1 MTTPFGGS
9 LPLLREKEQALSDL
23 RGRRGTLARIARQE
37 LLDQLA
43 QRPRDAFDVYL
54 APNAWRGRGRGRKL
68 KERDAE
74 PVEIRPL
81 VRSAMGRKLGCELHR
96 RCARRRR
103 GTAERLPHRSE
114 AETEDLHDLVARE
127 EEACAPQLEM
137 QDACG
142 VRALQPGGDLDTDA
156 CHVARREPATLAHR
170 RVEREAVQKLQREEV
185 DSKGFAGLEN
195 LRDVGM
201 LEGSSRPRLAQEQL
215 PSLGIAV
222 QLRGQPF

>member
-74 PVEIRPL
+74 PVEVRSL
-81 VRSAMGRKLGCELHR
+81 VRRAMGRKLGRELHR
-96 RCARRRR
+96 RSARRRR
-103 GTAERLPHRSE
+103 GTAECLPHRRQ
-114 AETEDLHDLVARE
+114 AETKDLHDLVTRE
-127 EEACAPQLEM
+127 EEARAPQLEM
-137 QDACG
+137 QDAFG
-142 VRALQPGGDLDTDA
+142 VRALQPGGDLDADA
-156 CHVARREPATLAHR
+156 HHVAPREPATLAHQ
-170 RVEREAVQKLQREEV
+170 RVEREAVEKLQREEV
-185 DSKGFAGLEN
+185 DAEGFADLEN

-201 LEGSSRPRLAQEQL
+201 LEGGRRPRLAQEQL
-215 PSLGIAV
+215 PELGVAA
-222 QLRGQPF
+222 QLRRQPL